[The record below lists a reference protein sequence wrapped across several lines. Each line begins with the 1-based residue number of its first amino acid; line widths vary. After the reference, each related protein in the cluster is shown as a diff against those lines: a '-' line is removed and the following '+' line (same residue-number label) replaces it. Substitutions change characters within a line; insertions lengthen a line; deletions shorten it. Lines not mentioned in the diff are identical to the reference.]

1 MIFRTCAWWEWT
13 WDGRAWKG
21 VVGRSWGINWGIDG
35 AWNGWRIGG
44 WGQIDGGGFL
54 TQTVIS
60 CGDTHYNIK
69 IWLAIVLAKRLRKT
83 RIFKG

>member
-21 VVGRSWGINWGIDG
+21 GVGRSWWEFGRGINWGIFG
-35 AWNGWRIGG
+35 GWNGWRIGG
-44 WGQIDGGGFL
+44 WGQIYGGGFL

-60 CGDTHYNIK
+60 CGDTHYNIN
-69 IWLAIVLAKRLRKT
+69 ILLAIVLA
-83 RIFKG
+83 